1 VTTTFV
7 GADAV
12 QPESYLEA
20 RQYRV
25 TYECERCG
33 HTWKRTYSTIP
44 KKDPPCPKVECIV
57 ARSLEDK
64 QREVDNLRQMLES
77 QTAPAQVGANVQVRA
92 VDETAKV
99 VMEDYGMT
107 NLKDNV
113 RQGESVAPTLAPEQQ
128 RQADNYFGSKGSV
141 PVITAPGEKRA
152 TMRAAHMH
160 ALGRRA
166 MAGAFANM
174 AVPPTAIVPDAV
186 AGQPAL
192 TRVRTENLR

>member
-1 VTTTFV
+1 M
-7 GADAV
+7 

-33 HTWKRTYSTIP
+33 HKWKRTYATIP

-77 QTAPAQVGANVQVRA
+77 QTAPAQVGANIQVRA
-92 VDETAKV
+92 VDETAKI
-99 VMEDYGMT
+99 VMEDFHMT
-107 NLKDNV
+107 DLKDNV
-113 RQGESVAPTLAPEQQ
+113 RQGESVAPPLSVEKQK
-128 RQADNYFGSKGSV
+128 QADNYFGGKGTV

-152 TMRAAHMH
+152 TMRAAHMN

-166 MAGAFANM
+166 IAGAFANM
-174 AVPPTAIVPDAV
+174 AVPPTAIMPDAV

-192 TRVRTENLR
+192 RVVRTEKVR